1 MRRAK
6 DIMTSPVITVHHDT
20 SVLDLAKLLTEH
32 RINGM
37 PVVDDAGNL
46 VGIVTEADLID
57 QNKKLHIPSV
67 IFFLDSPIFLESP
80 KKLDKELRKMAGT
93 TAEDICTRD
102 VVTVEDETP
111 IDEVASLMAEK
122 RINTIPVKR
131 EGKMVGIIG
140 RGDLIRSIVS

>member
-1 MRRAK
+1 
-6 DIMTSPVITVHHDT
+6 MTSPVITVHPDT
-20 SVLDLAKLLTEH
+20 SVLDLAKLLSEH
-32 RINGM
+32 RINGV

-93 TAEDICTRD
+93 MAGDICTQD
-102 VVTVEDETP
+102 VVTA
-111 IDEVASLMAEK
+111 VAT
-122 RINTIPVKR
+122 R
-131 EGKMVGIIG
+131 
-140 RGDLIRSIVS
+140 

>member
-6 DIMTSPVITVHHDT
+6 DIMTSPVITVHPDT
-20 SVLDLAKLLTEH
+20 SVPDLARLLSEY
-32 RINGM
+32 RINGV

-67 IFFLDSPIFLESP
+67 IFFLDSPIFLENP
-80 KKLDKELRKMAGT
+80 KKFDKELRKMAGT

-102 VVTVEDETP
+102 VVTVKDETP
-111 IDEVASLMAEK
+111 IDEVANLMAEK
-122 RINTIPVKR
+122 RINTIPVMR
-131 EGKMVGIIG
+131 EGKMAGVIG